1 MNACRNEK
9 DDYTQRGLFWK
20 LSAYLSL
27 VTWKK
32 MHRRL
37 TNWTSRGFIY
47 AITYVPLN
55 ILQSKAAGWR
65 GSPNLSKSNKALFEE
80 IKILHDERGVEQ
92 LMDHL
97 ASIQFEGSHLK
108 PNDLKGLRD
117 ELAKENAEDSNSTRS
132 AYNEASSI
140 PFQCF
145 VIALLIGLVKA
156 LSELDEIRKAEG
168 KARQEMHSKK
178 DKRKANQGGAA
189 KSKDENVRLQGIQVR
204 IWEYSRIL
212 WTVFSSRMFD
222 DHLQLLQGLLAAV
235 VPGQM
240 DLYTEFFRRLEGVW
254 LDRPVGVS
262 SRRDKE
268 RYGGGEDEEERE
280 GEGNK
285 EDVEEE
291 QRRRMAFIPA
301 TSDTEPVIQFKRWTS
316 MITSYFTDLRVV
328 TKAAKT
334 RPHSFGSKILI
345 TKRCSNGQSLDWRAV
360 IRSFC
365 CQDKDARPLQTI
377 TSSSDPIR
385 ATDDSGVQ
393 PSSSEDYEF
402 TADQAENTINL
413 LQRYIDLNRKTLAAF
428 GSEAP
433 SVDTSKSKSNKIN
446 KVPGT
451 VFWTG
456 KEHCESIVASLFR
469 YLDDATPKGPEDV
482 RELISVRTS
491 FGF

>member
-1 MNACRNEK
+1 
-9 DDYTQRGLFWK
+9 
-20 LSAYLSL
+20 
-27 VTWKK
+27 
-32 MHRRL
+32 MHED
-37 TNWTSRGFIY
+37 
-47 AITYVPLN
+47 
-55 ILQSKAAGWR
+55 K
-65 GSPNLSKSNKALFEE
+65 
-80 IKILHDERGVEQ
+80 GVEQ

-97 ASIQFEGSHLK
+97 ASIQFQGSHLK

-117 ELAKENAEDSNSTRS
+117 ELAKEDSNPTRS
-132 AYNEASSI
+132 AYNETSSI

-156 LSELDEIRKAEG
+156 LSELEEIRKAEG
-168 KARQEMHSKK
+168 KARQEMHAKK
-178 DKRKANQGGAA
+178 DKRKPDQGGAS
-189 KSKDENVRLQGIQVR
+189 KSRLQGIQVR

-212 WTVFSSRMFD
+212 WTVSSSRMFD

-240 DLYTEFFRRLEGVW
+240 VLYTEFFRRLEAEW
-254 LDRPVGVS
+254 LVGVS

-268 RYGGGEDEEERE
+268 RYGGGEGEEERE

-291 QRRRMAFIPA
+291 QRRRTAFIPA
-301 TSDTEPVIQFKRWTS
+301 TSDTEPVIQFKCWTS

-328 TKAAKT
+328 TNAAKT
-334 RPHSFGSKILI
+334 RPYSFGSKILI
-345 TKRCSNGQSLDWRAV
+345 KKRCSNGQSLDWHAV
-360 IRSFC
+360 IRSLC
-365 CQDKDARPLQTI
+365 CQDKDARPLHTI

-385 ATDDSGVQ
+385 ATDDTGVQ
-393 PSSSEDYEF
+393 PSFSEDYEF
-402 TADQAENTINL
+402 TAEQAEEIINL
-413 LQRYIDLNRKTLAAF
+413 LQRYIDRNRKTLAAF

-433 SVDTSKSKSNKIN
+433 SVDTKSNKIN

-456 KEHCESIVASLFR
+456 KEHCESIAASLFR
-469 YLDDATPKGPEDV
+469 YATPKGPEDV
-482 RELISVRTS
+482 RKLISVRTS